1 MPAFT
6 APNAQLVGENVN
18 AVKKNKLYASKG
30 VGLAVNTKRDEENVY
45 KTVYKMMLTKKIRA
59 D

>member
-1 MPAFT
+1 MQQRKT
-6 APNAQLVGENVN
+6 NCTVLD
-18 AVKKNKLYASKG
+18 ASKG